1 MKINKIN
8 VMKKCQWLLAE
19 KSVIIM
25 DNTVK
30 QLNICYQINSECK
43 FLECNGIYSNFVI
56 NYQLGQHLKTMLF
69 SILIPLLF

>member
-1 MKINKIN
+1 MNKIN
-8 VMKKCQWLLAE
+8 AMKKCQWLLAE

-43 FLECNGIYSNFVI
+43 FLE
-56 NYQLGQHLKTMLF
+56 
-69 SILIPLLF
+69 